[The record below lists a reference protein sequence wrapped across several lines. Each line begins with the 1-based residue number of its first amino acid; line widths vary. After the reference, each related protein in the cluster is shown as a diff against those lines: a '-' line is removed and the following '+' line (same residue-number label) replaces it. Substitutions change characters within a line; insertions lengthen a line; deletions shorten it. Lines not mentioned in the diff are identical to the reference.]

1 MRLFDSVAFHRA
13 KRAIR
18 SEIRKLIR
26 KHPLFSEVKLF
37 LNIIDWKKT
46 EKFWEEHSKI
56 ADQLFYHERVSD
68 SCLTLSALHNFQD
81 LYLAT
86 FQLTV
91 KKFLKRLEHIVKP
104 RYSEE
109 VKRLKEDILALF
121 FKFDARSMDYLTSY
135 Y

>member
-1 MRLFDSVAFHRA
+1 MRLFDSVAFHRS
-13 KRAIR
+13 KKAIR
-18 SEIRKLIR
+18 FEIRKLIK
-26 KHPLFSEVKLF
+26 KHPLFSDVKLF

-46 EKFWEEHSKI
+46 KEFWEEHSRV
-56 ADQLFYHERVSD
+56 ADRLFYHERLSD
-68 SCLTLSALHNFQD
+68 SCLTLSALYHFQD

-104 RYSEE
+104 RYSGE
-109 VKRLKEDILALF
+109 VKKLKEDVLAQF
-121 FKFDARSMDYLTSY
+121 FKFDARSMNYLPSY

>member
-1 MRLFDSVAFHRA
+1 MRLFDSFAFHRS
-13 KRAIR
+13 KKAIR
-18 SEIRKLIR
+18 FGIKKLIR
-26 KHPLFSEVKLF
+26 KYPLFSNARLF
-37 LNIIDWKKT
+37 LNAINPKKT
-46 EKFWEEHSKI
+46 KEFWEEHSRF
-56 ADQLFYHERVSD
+56 ADRLFYHERVSA
-68 SCLTLSALHNFQD
+68 SCLTLTGLYHFQD

-104 RYSEE
+104 RYSGE

-121 FKFDARSMDYLTSY
+121 FKFDVRSMDYLTSY